1 VPTNGGRRHDRPDQE
16 LSEEERLRLE
26 EVERVLLELERKG
39 KVERVRNANGET
51 AWLAKI
57 TRH

>member
-1 VPTNGGRRHDRPDQE
+1 MGEDDMTDQDQE